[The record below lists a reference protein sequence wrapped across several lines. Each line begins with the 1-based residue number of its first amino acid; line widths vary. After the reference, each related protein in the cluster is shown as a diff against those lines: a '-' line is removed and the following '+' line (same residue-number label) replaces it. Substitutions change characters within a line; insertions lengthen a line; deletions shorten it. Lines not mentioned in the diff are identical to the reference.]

1 MIIYSNGCSHTHV
14 HCVEKDKIW
23 SSNIMKNFVDDD
35 YYMFI
40 SSTNHFNVNL
50 TDNENILINESRCG
64 AGNDYIFHQ
73 TLETLIHLIDN
84 GKKPNYVFIQ
94 WSGPN
99 RRQHCLPNGQLVNV
113 NLFDNVEYH
122 VKFEPMG
129 SKHTLH
135 YIYTLQEFLKG
146 NNIDYYFFNYM
157 PLDKSIKNLST
168 YKKIDLTRLIDFG
181 YEDEILVNGIL
192 DLIKNKSLS
201 CDEMG
206 HPNEEGNKF
215 ISNEI
220 LKKIYGK

>member
-23 SSNIMKNFVDDD
+23 SSNIMKNFVSD

-50 TDNENILINESRCG
+50 TNQENILINESRCG

-73 TLETLIHLIDN
+73 SLETITHLIDK
-84 GKKPNYVFIQ
+84 GKKPNYVLIQ

-99 RRQHCLPNGQLVNV
+99 RRQHCLPNGNLVNV

-135 YIYTLQEFLKG
+135 YMYVLQEFLKK
-146 NNIDYYFFNYM
+146 NNIEYYFFNYM
-157 PLDKSIKNLST
+157 PLDQSIKNLSI
-168 YKKIDLTRLIDFG
+168 YQKIDLSKFIDFG
-181 YEDEILVNGIL
+181 HGSEILTKGII
-192 DLIKNKSLS
+192 DEIKNKSLS

-206 HPNEEGNKF
+206 HPNEDGNEY
-215 ISNEI
+215 ISKEI
-220 LKKIYGK
+220 LNKIYGK

>member
-14 HCVEKDKIW
+14 HCVEKDEIW
-23 SSNIMKNFVDDD
+23 SSIVMKNFVTD
-35 YYMFI
+35 YFMFI

-50 TDNENILINESRCG
+50 TNDDNILINESRCG

-73 TLETLIHLIDN
+73 TLETLTHLISN
-84 GKKPNYVFIQ
+84 NKKPNYVFIQ

-99 RRQHCLPNGQLVNV
+99 RRQHCLPNGEYVNV
-113 NLFDNVEYH
+113 NLYDNVEYH

-135 YIYTLQEFLKG
+135 YIYILQEFLKD

-157 PLDKSIKNLST
+157 PLDKSIKNLSI
-168 YKKIDLTRLIDFG
+168 YNNIDFSRIIDFDFG
-181 YEDEILVNGIL
+181 NDILLMGIM
-192 DLIKNKSLS
+192 DYIKENNLS

-206 HPNEEGNKF
+206 HPNENGNQYIANK
-215 ISNEI
+215 I
-220 LKKIYGK
+220 LNKICQK